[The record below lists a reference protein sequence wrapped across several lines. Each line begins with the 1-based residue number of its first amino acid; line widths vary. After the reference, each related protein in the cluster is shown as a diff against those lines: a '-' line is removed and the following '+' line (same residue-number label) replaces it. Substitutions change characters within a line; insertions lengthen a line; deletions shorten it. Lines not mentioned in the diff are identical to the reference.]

1 VPFRYLSY
9 IRSVKLTTIL
19 ATTIGMLIST
29 LACAQQVM
37 NATGNTLHDTNIS
50 IEYSVGEIAITT
62 LAATDNYITQ
72 GLLQPIV
79 KISVAPCKISDLVPT
94 AFTPNHD
101 GLNDCYGVSQWPYTS
116 SFEMSIYNRWGQ
128 LIFRTT
134 NPSACWDGKYL
145 GKDQAVGVY
154 VFMIRANSDCGPI
167 FRKGTFTLI
176 R

>member
-1 VPFRYLSY
+1 
-9 IRSVKLTTIL
+9 VKRRIILTTAI
-19 ATTIGMLIST
+19 AMFIS
-29 LACAQQVM
+29 ARCCAQQVM
-37 NATGNTLHDTNIS
+37 NTTGNTINDNNIS
-50 IEYSVGEIAITT
+50 VEYSVGEIAITT
-62 LAATDNYITQ
+62 LAATNNYITQ

-101 GLNDCYGVSQWPYTS
+101 GLNDCYGVSQWLNTS
-116 SFEMSIYNRWGQ
+116 SFEMSIYDRWGQ
-128 LIFRTT
+128 LVFRTT
-134 NPSACWDGKYL
+134 NPSGCWDGKYL
-145 GKDQAVGVY
+145 GKDQPVGVY